1 MVLVVKSDDTDC
13 YGTPTMIPS
22 RNKQVIL
29 TINASITKRDYII
42 ASGIVVCVI
51 FSFCITYVVSTVIS
65 KIKRDRQMKEEILNQ
80 ESEHINEPI
89 PSPST
94 IEEVKQK
101 LIFFLK
107 YYFLINCINYITVR
121 TSIYR

>member
-101 LIFFLK
+101 LIFFFKILFFNQL
-107 YYFLINCINYITVR
+107 Y
-121 TSIYR
+121 